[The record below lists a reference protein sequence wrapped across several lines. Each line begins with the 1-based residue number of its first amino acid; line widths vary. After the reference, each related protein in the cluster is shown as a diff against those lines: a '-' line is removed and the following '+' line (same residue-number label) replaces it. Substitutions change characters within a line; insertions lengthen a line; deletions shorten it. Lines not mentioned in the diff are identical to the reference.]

1 MLNRTIENLFWE
13 QLHII
18 DLTLEIDE
26 HIQVF
31 PDSPKVNI
39 LQWSNF
45 DNHKYASEVW
55 FSSTHVGTHV
65 DAPYHFQKH
74 GITVE
79 KIPLSRLTIYE
90 NIKVL
95 KIEKEDDEKIEV
107 DDLRNYD
114 IMKNDTILI
123 NTNWVLNRAL
133 DKYFNK
139 NPGLSEAA
147 AKYLAEAEINLV
159 GIDGPSID
167 PATDHDFNSHRIF
180 SANDIPII
188 ENLMNLDKLLN
199 KKFTFVALPLKL
211 KNCSGSPVRALAIM
225 AWMNH

>member
-1 MLNRTIENLFWE
+1 M
-13 QLHII
+13 QII

-26 HIQVF
+26 YIQVF
-31 PDSPKVNI
+31 PNSPKVNI

-45 DNHKYASEVW
+45 DNHKYVSEVL

-65 DAPYHFQKH
+65 DAPYHFQKYSN
-74 GITVE
+74 TVE
-79 KIPLSRLTIYE
+79 KIPLNRLIINE

-95 KIEKEDDEKIEV
+95 KIEKGDDEKIEIG
-107 DDLRNYD
+107 DLRDYN

-139 NPGLSEAA
+139 NPGLSEEA
-147 AKYLAEAEINLV
+147 AKYLADAEINLV

-167 PATDHDFNSHRIF
+167 PAIDHDFNSHRIF

-188 ENLMNLDKLLN
+188 ENLINLDRLLN

-225 AWMNH
+225 V

>member
-1 MLNRTIENLFWE
+1 M
-13 QLHII
+13 QII

-26 HIQVF
+26 YIQVF
-31 PDSPKVNI
+31 PDSPNVSI
-39 LQWSNF
+39 LQWTNF
-45 DNHKYASEVW
+45 DNHKYASEVL

-79 KIPLSRLTIYE
+79 KISLNRLIINE
-90 NIKVL
+90 NLKVL

-107 DDLRNYD
+107 SDLRNHD
-114 IMKNDTILI
+114 IMKNDTVLI
-123 NTNWVLNRAL
+123 NTNWVLNRSL

-147 AKYLAEAEINLV
+147 AKYLAEAEINLI

-180 SANDIPII
+180 SANNIPII
-188 ENLMNLDKLLN
+188 ENLINLDKLLN
-199 KKFTFVALPLKL
+199 KNFTFVALPLKL
-211 KNCSGSPVRALAIM
+211 KNCSGSPIRALAII
-225 AWMNH
+225 A

>member
-1 MLNRTIENLFWE
+1 
-13 QLHII
+13 LHII

-45 DNHKYASEVW
+45 DNHKYVSEVW

-79 KIPLSRLTIYE
+79 KIHLSRLTIYK

-95 KIEKEDDEKIEV
+95 KIEKEDDGKIEV
-107 DDLRNYD
+107 DDLRNYG

-225 AWMNH
+225 A

>member
-1 MLNRTIENLFWE
+1 MD
-13 QLHII
+13 II

-26 HIQVF
+26 SIQVF

-45 DNHKYASEVW
+45 DNHKYTSEVL

-65 DAPYHFQKH
+65 DAPYHFQKD

-79 KIPLSRLTIYE
+79 KIPLNRLVINE

-95 KIEKEDDEKIEV
+95 KIEKEDNEKIEV
-107 DDLRNYD
+107 ND
-114 IMKNDTILI
+114 IRDHNIIKNDTILI

-167 PATDHDFNSHRIF
+167 PAIDHDFNSHRIF
-180 SANDIPII
+180 GANDIPII
-188 ENLMNLDKLLN
+188 ENLINLDRLLN
-199 KKFTFVALPLKL
+199 KKFTLVALPLKL
-211 KNCSGSPVRALAIM
+211 KNCSGSPVRAFAIM
-225 AWMNH
+225 G

>member
-1 MLNRTIENLFWE
+1 M
-13 QLHII
+13 QII

-26 HIQVF
+26 YIQVF
-31 PDSPKVNI
+31 PDSPNVSI
-39 LQWSNF
+39 LQWTNF
-45 DNHKYASEVW
+45 DNHKYASEVL

-79 KIPLSRLTIYE
+79 KISLNRLIINE
-90 NIKVL
+90 NLKVL

-107 DDLRNYD
+107 SDLRNHD
-114 IMKNDTILI
+114 IMNNDTVLI
-123 NTNWVLNRAL
+123 NTNWVLNRSL

-147 AKYLAEAEINLV
+147 AKYLAEAEINLI

-188 ENLMNLDKLLN
+188 ENLINLDKLLN
-199 KKFTFVALPLKL
+199 KNFTFVALPLKL
-211 KNCSGSPVRALAIM
+211 KNCSGSPIRALAII
-225 AWMNH
+225 A

>member
-1 MLNRTIENLFWE
+1 M
-13 QLHII
+13 HII

-45 DNHKYASEVW
+45 DNHKYVSEVL

-79 KIPLSRLTIYE
+79 KIPLSRLTINE

-147 AKYLAEAEINLV
+147 TKYLAEAEINLV

-188 ENLMNLDKLLN
+188 ENLINLDKLLN

-225 AWMNH
+225 A

>member
-1 MLNRTIENLFWE
+1 M
-13 QLHII
+13 HII

-26 HIQVF
+26 HVQVF

-45 DNHKYASEVW
+45 DNHKYTSEVL
-55 FSSTHVGTHV
+55 FCSTHVGTHV

-79 KIPLSRLTIYE
+79 KIPLSRLTISE

-107 DDLRNYD
+107 DDLRNYY

-147 AKYLAEAEINLV
+147 AKYLAETEINLV

-188 ENLMNLDKLLN
+188 ENLINLDKLLN
-199 KKFTFVALPLKL
+199 KKFTFMALPLKL

-225 AWMNH
+225 A

>member
-1 MLNRTIENLFWE
+1 M
-13 QLHII
+13 HII

-79 KIPLSRLTIYE
+79 KIPLSRLTIYK

-225 AWMNH
+225 A

>member
-1 MLNRTIENLFWE
+1 L
-13 QLHII
+13 QII

-26 HIQVF
+26 YIQVF
-31 PDSPKVNI
+31 PNSPKVNI

-45 DNHKYASEVW
+45 DNHKYVSEVL

-65 DAPYHFQKH
+65 DAPYHFQKYSN
-74 GITVE
+74 TVE
-79 KIPLSRLTIYE
+79 KIPLNRLIINE

-95 KIEKEDDEKIEV
+95 KIEKGDDEKIEIG
-107 DDLRNYD
+107 DLRDYN

-139 NPGLSEAA
+139 NPGLSDEA
-147 AKYLAEAEINLV
+147 AKYLADAEINLV

-167 PATDHDFNSHRIF
+167 PAIDHDFNSHRIF

-188 ENLMNLDKLLN
+188 ENLINLDRLLN

-225 AWMNH
+225 V

>member
-1 MLNRTIENLFWE
+1 LK
-13 QLHII
+13 II

-26 HIQVF
+26 YIQVF
-31 PDSPKVNI
+31 PNSPKVNI

-45 DNHKYASEVW
+45 DNHKYVSEVL

-65 DAPYHFQKH
+65 DAPYHFQKYSN
-74 GITVE
+74 TVE
-79 KIPLSRLTIYE
+79 KIPLNRLIINE

-95 KIEKEDDEKIEV
+95 KIEKGDDEKIEIG
-107 DDLRNYD
+107 DLRDYN

-139 NPGLSEAA
+139 NPGLSEEA
-147 AKYLAEAEINLV
+147 AKYLADAEINLV

-167 PATDHDFNSHRIF
+167 PAIDHDFNSHRIF

-188 ENLMNLDKLLN
+188 ENLINLDRLLN
-199 KKFTFVALPLKL
+199 KKFTFMALPLKL

-225 AWMNH
+225 V

>member
-1 MLNRTIENLFWE
+1 MY
-13 QLHII
+13 II

-31 PDSPKVNI
+31 PGSPKVSI
-39 LQWSNF
+39 LQWSSF

-107 DDLRNYD
+107 DDLRNYG

-188 ENLMNLDKLLN
+188 ENLINLDKLLN

-225 AWMNH
+225 A

>member
-1 MLNRTIENLFWE
+1 L
-13 QLHII
+13 QII

-26 HIQVF
+26 YIQVF
-31 PDSPKVNI
+31 PNSPKVNI

-45 DNHKYASEVW
+45 DNHKYVSEVL
-55 FSSTHVGTHV
+55 FSSTHVGTHI
-65 DAPYHFQKH
+65 DAPYHFQKYSN
-74 GITVE
+74 TVE
-79 KIPLSRLTIYE
+79 KIPLNRLIINE

-95 KIEKEDDEKIEV
+95 KIEKGDDEKIEIG
-107 DDLRNYD
+107 DLRDYN

-139 NPGLSEAA
+139 NPGLSEEA
-147 AKYLAEAEINLV
+147 AKYLADAEINLV

-167 PATDHDFNSHRIF
+167 PAIDHDFNSHRIF

-188 ENLMNLDKLLN
+188 ENLINLDILLN

-225 AWMNH
+225 V

>member
-1 MLNRTIENLFWE
+1 M
-13 QLHII
+13 HII

-123 NTNWVLNRAL
+123 NTNWILNRAL

-147 AKYLAEAEINLV
+147 AKYLVEAEINLV

-225 AWMNH
+225 A

>member
-1 MLNRTIENLFWE
+1 LY
-13 QLHII
+13 II

-31 PDSPKVNI
+31 PGSPKVNI
-39 LQWSNF
+39 LQWSSF

-79 KIPLSRLTIYE
+79 KIHLSRLTIYK

-95 KIEKEDDEKIEV
+95 KIEKEDDGKIEV
-107 DDLRNYD
+107 DDLRNYG

-188 ENLMNLDKLLN
+188 ENLINLDKLLN

-225 AWMNH
+225 A

>member
-1 MLNRTIENLFWE
+1 L
-13 QLHII
+13 QII

-26 HIQVF
+26 YIQVF
-31 PDSPKVNI
+31 PNSPKVNI

-45 DNHKYASEVW
+45 DNHKYVSEVL

-65 DAPYHFQKH
+65 DAPYHFQKYSN
-74 GITVE
+74 TVE
-79 KIPLSRLTIYE
+79 KIPLNRLIINE

-95 KIEKEDDEKIEV
+95 KIEKGDDEKIEIG
-107 DDLRNYD
+107 DLRDYN

-139 NPGLSEAA
+139 NPGLSEEA
-147 AKYLAEAEINLV
+147 AKYLADAEINLV

-167 PATDHDFNSHRIF
+167 PAIDHDFNSHRIF

-188 ENLMNLDKLLN
+188 ENLINLDRLLN

-225 AWMNH
+225 V

>member
-1 MLNRTIENLFWE
+1 M
-13 QLHII
+13 QII

-26 HIQVF
+26 YIQVF
-31 PDSPKVNI
+31 PNSPKVNI

-45 DNHKYASEVW
+45 DNHKYVSEVL
-55 FSSTHVGTHV
+55 FSSTHVGTHI
-65 DAPYHFQKH
+65 DAPYHFQKYSN
-74 GITVE
+74 TVE
-79 KIPLSRLTIYE
+79 KIPLNRLIINE

-95 KIEKEDDEKIEV
+95 KIEKGDDEKIEIG
-107 DDLRNYD
+107 DLRDYN

-139 NPGLSEAA
+139 NPGLSEEA
-147 AKYLAEAEINLV
+147 AKYLADAEINLV

-167 PATDHDFNSHRIF
+167 PAIDHDFNSHRIF

-188 ENLMNLDKLLN
+188 ENLINLDRLLN

-225 AWMNH
+225 V

>member
-1 MLNRTIENLFWE
+1 M
-13 QLHII
+13 QII

-26 HIQVF
+26 SIQVF

-45 DNHKYASEVW
+45 DNHKYASEVL
-55 FSSTHVGTHV
+55 FSSPHVGTRV
-65 DAPYHFQKH
+65 DAPYHFQKY
-74 GITVE
+74 GNTVE
-79 KIPLSRLTIYE
+79 KIPLNRLIINE

-107 DDLRNYD
+107 DDLREYN

-167 PATDHDFNSHRIF
+167 PAIDHDFNSHRIF

-188 ENLMNLDKLLN
+188 ENLINLDRLLN

-225 AWMNH
+225 A

>member
-1 MLNRTIENLFWE
+1 L
-13 QLHII
+13 QII

-26 HIQVF
+26 YIQVF
-31 PDSPKVNI
+31 PNSPKVNI

-45 DNHKYASEVW
+45 DNHKYVSEVL

-65 DAPYHFQKH
+65 DAPYHFQKYSN
-74 GITVE
+74 TVE
-79 KIPLSRLTIYE
+79 KIPLNRLVINE

-95 KIEKEDDEKIEV
+95 KIEKGDDEKIEIG
-107 DDLRNYD
+107 DLRNYN

-139 NPGLSEAA
+139 NPGLSEEA
-147 AKYLAEAEINLV
+147 AKYLADAEINLV

-167 PATDHDFNSHRIF
+167 PAIDHDFNSHRIF

-188 ENLMNLDKLLN
+188 ENLINLDRLLN

-225 AWMNH
+225 V

>member
-1 MLNRTIENLFWE
+1 MD
-13 QLHII
+13 II

-26 HIQVF
+26 SIQVF

-45 DNHKYASEVW
+45 DNHKYVSEVL

-65 DAPYHFQKH
+65 DAPYHFQKD

-79 KIPLSRLTIYE
+79 KIPLNRLIINE

-95 KIEKEDDEKIEV
+95 KIEKKDNEKIEV
-107 DDLRNYD
+107 DDLRDYN

-167 PATDHDFNSHRIF
+167 PAIDNDFNSHRIF
-180 SANDIPII
+180 GANDIPII
-188 ENLMNLDKLLN
+188 ENLINLDRLLN
-199 KKFTFVALPLKL
+199 KKFTLVALPLKL

-225 AWMNH
+225 G

>member
-1 MLNRTIENLFWE
+1 M
-13 QLHII
+13 QII

-26 HIQVF
+26 SIQVF

-45 DNHKYASEVW
+45 DNHKYSSEVL

-65 DAPYHFQKH
+65 DAPYHFQKY
-74 GITVE
+74 GNTVE
-79 KIPLSRLTIYE
+79 KIPLNRLIINE

-95 KIEKEDDEKIEV
+95 RIEKEDDEKIEV
-107 DDLRNYD
+107 GDLREYN

-133 DKYFNK
+133 DRYFNK

-147 AKYLAEAEINLV
+147 AKYLAEIEINLI

-167 PATDHDFNSHRIF
+167 PAIDHDFNSHRIF

-188 ENLMNLDKLLN
+188 ENLINLDRLLN
-199 KKFTFVALPLKL
+199 KKFTFMALPLKL
-211 KNCSGSPVRALAIM
+211 KDCSGSPVRALAIM
-225 AWMNH
+225 A

>member
-1 MLNRTIENLFWE
+1 LD
-13 QLHII
+13 II

-26 HIQVF
+26 SIQVF

-45 DNHKYASEVW
+45 DNHKYVSEVL

-65 DAPYHFQKH
+65 DAPYHFQKD

-79 KIPLSRLTIYE
+79 KIPLNRLIINE

-95 KIEKEDDEKIEV
+95 KIEKKDNEKIEV
-107 DDLRNYD
+107 NDLRDYN

-167 PATDHDFNSHRIF
+167 PAIDHDFNAHRIF
-180 SANDIPII
+180 GANDIPII
-188 ENLMNLDKLLN
+188 ENLINLDRLLN
-199 KKFTFVALPLKL
+199 KKFTLVALPLKL
-211 KNCSGSPVRALAIM
+211 KNCSGSPVRAFAIM
-225 AWMNH
+225 G

>member
-1 MLNRTIENLFWE
+1 M
-13 QLHII
+13 QII

-26 HIQVF
+26 YIQVF
-31 PDSPKVNI
+31 PDSPNVSI

-45 DNHKYASEVW
+45 DNHKYASEVL

-79 KIPLSRLTIYE
+79 KISLNRLII
-90 NIKVL
+90 NKNLKVL

-107 DDLRNYD
+107 SDLRNHD

-123 NTNWVLNRAL
+123 NTNWVLNRSL

-188 ENLMNLDKLLN
+188 ENLINLDKLLN

-211 KNCSGSPVRALAIM
+211 KNCSGSPIRALAII
-225 AWMNH
+225 A

>member
-1 MLNRTIENLFWE
+1 M
-13 QLHII
+13 QII

-26 HIQVF
+26 YIQVF
-31 PDSPKVNI
+31 PNSPKVNI

-45 DNHKYASEVW
+45 DNHKYVSEVL

-65 DAPYHFQKH
+65 DAPYHFQKYSN
-74 GITVE
+74 TVE
-79 KIPLSRLTIYE
+79 KIPLNRLIINE

-95 KIEKEDDEKIEV
+95 KIEKGDDEKIEIG
-107 DDLRNYD
+107 DLRDYN

-139 NPGLSEAA
+139 NPGLSEEA
-147 AKYLAEAEINLV
+147 AKYLADAEINLV

-167 PATDHDFNSHRIF
+167 PAIDHDFNSHRIF

-188 ENLMNLDKLLN
+188 ENLINLDRLLN
-199 KKFTFVALPLKL
+199 KKFTFMALPLKL

-225 AWMNH
+225 V

>member
-1 MLNRTIENLFWE
+1 M
-13 QLHII
+13 HII

-45 DNHKYASEVW
+45 DNHKYVSEVL

-79 KIPLSRLTIYE
+79 KIPLSRLTINE

-95 KIEKEDDEKIEV
+95 KIEKEDEEKIEV

-188 ENLMNLDKLLN
+188 ENLINLDKLLN

-225 AWMNH
+225 A

>member
-1 MLNRTIENLFWE
+1 MD
-13 QLHII
+13 II

-26 HIQVF
+26 SIQVF

-45 DNHKYASEVW
+45 DNHKYVSEVL

-65 DAPYHFQKH
+65 DAPYHFQKD

-79 KIPLSRLTIYE
+79 KIPLNRLIINE

-95 KIEKEDDEKIEV
+95 KIEKKDNEKIEV
-107 DDLRNYD
+107 DDLRDYN

-147 AKYLAEAEINLV
+147 AKYLAEVKINLV

-167 PATDHDFNSHRIF
+167 PAIDHDFNSHRIF
-180 SANDIPII
+180 GANDIPII
-188 ENLMNLDKLLN
+188 ENLINLDRLLN
-199 KKFTFVALPLKL
+199 RKFTLVASPLKL

-225 AWMNH
+225 I

>member
-1 MLNRTIENLFWE
+1 M
-13 QLHII
+13 QII

-26 HIQVF
+26 YIQVF
-31 PDSPKVNI
+31 PNSPKVNI

-45 DNHKYASEVW
+45 DHHKYVSEVL

-65 DAPYHFQKH
+65 DAPYHFQKYSN
-74 GITVE
+74 TVE
-79 KIPLSRLTIYE
+79 KIPLNRLIINE

-95 KIEKEDDEKIEV
+95 KIEKGDDEKIEIG
-107 DDLRNYD
+107 DLRDYN

-139 NPGLSEAA
+139 NPGLSEEA
-147 AKYLAEAEINLV
+147 AKYLADAEINLV

-167 PATDHDFNSHRIF
+167 PAIDHDFNSHRIF

-188 ENLMNLDKLLN
+188 ENLINLDRLLN

-225 AWMNH
+225 V

>member
-1 MLNRTIENLFWE
+1 M
-13 QLHII
+13 HII

-225 AWMNH
+225 A

>member
-1 MLNRTIENLFWE
+1 L
-13 QLHII
+13 QII

-26 HIQVF
+26 YIQVF
-31 PDSPKVNI
+31 PNSPKVNI

-45 DNHKYASEVW
+45 DNHKYVSEVL

-65 DAPYHFQKH
+65 DAPYHFQKYSN
-74 GITVE
+74 TVE
-79 KIPLSRLTIYE
+79 KIPLNRLVINE

-95 KIEKEDDEKIEV
+95 KIEKGDDEKIEIG
-107 DDLRNYD
+107 DLRDYN

-139 NPGLSEAA
+139 NPGLSEEA
-147 AKYLAEAEINLV
+147 AKYLADAEINLV

-167 PATDHDFNSHRIF
+167 PAIDHDFNSHRIF

-188 ENLMNLDKLLN
+188 ENLINLDRLLN

-225 AWMNH
+225 V

>member
-1 MLNRTIENLFWE
+1 
-13 QLHII
+13 LHII

-45 DNHKYASEVW
+45 DNHKYVSEVW

-79 KIPLSRLTIYE
+79 KIHLSRLTIYK

-107 DDLRNYD
+107 DDLRNYG

-225 AWMNH
+225 A

>member
-1 MLNRTIENLFWE
+1 M
-13 QLHII
+13 HII
-18 DLTLEIDE
+18 DLTLDIDE

-45 DNHKYASEVW
+45 DNHKYASEVL

-74 GITVE
+74 GISVE
-79 KIPLSRLTIYE
+79 KISLSRLTINE

-107 DDLRNYD
+107 ADLRNYD

-147 AKYLAEAEINLV
+147 AKYLVEAEINLV

-188 ENLMNLDKLLN
+188 ENLINLDKLLN

-225 AWMNH
+225 A

>member
-1 MLNRTIENLFWE
+1 L
-13 QLHII
+13 QII

-26 HIQVF
+26 YIQVF
-31 PDSPKVNI
+31 PNSPKVNI

-45 DNHKYASEVW
+45 DNHKYISEVL

-65 DAPYHFQKH
+65 DAPYHFQKYSN
-74 GITVE
+74 TVE
-79 KIPLSRLTIYE
+79 KIPLNRLIINE

-95 KIEKEDDEKIEV
+95 KIEKGDDEKIEIG
-107 DDLRNYD
+107 DLRDYN

-123 NTNWVLNRAL
+123 NTNWVLNKAL

-139 NPGLSEAA
+139 NPGLSEEA
-147 AKYLAEAEINLV
+147 AKYLADAEINLV

-167 PATDHDFNSHRIF
+167 PAIDHDFNSHRIF

-188 ENLMNLDKLLN
+188 ENLINLDRLLN
-199 KKFTFVALPLKL
+199 KKFTFMALPLKL

-225 AWMNH
+225 V